1 MSALPALPKAIQKGS
16 SYGRNRSLTMV
27 TTLVSTEPA
36 LKAAHDRWAAS
47 YPTLV
52 NVANIFCLILDP
64 LPPAIYKRHA
74 AENALGLDDRTDS
87 LVIAELFASWT
98 NAADDALV
106 ERTLHALL
114 EDINSAAKE
123 LGAFHPYIFA
133 NYAYKDQDVMGSYGA
148 ANLKKLKKVREEV
161 DPKGIFTKLVP
172 GGYKILDS
180 QE

>member
-1 MSALPALPKAIQKGS
+1 
-16 SYGRNRSLTMV
+16 MV

-36 LKAAHDRWAAS
+36 LKAAYERWTVS
-47 YPTLV
+47 YPALK
-52 NVANIFCLILDP
+52 NVTNVFTLILEP

-87 LVIAELFASWT
+87 LVIVELFASWE

-106 ERTLHALL
+106 KHTLHELL
-114 EDINSAAKE
+114 EAINNVAKE
-123 LGAFHPYIFA
+123 LGAFDPYIFA

-148 ANLKKLKKVREEV
+148 ESLKKLKQVREKV

-172 GGYKILDS
+172 GGYKILAA
-180 QE
+180 